1 MKTTL
6 HFSALIAL
14 SALFIA
20 PVMADDTA
28 APATA
33 PATSTEEAGPK
44 GPRGKGKMTPEMRKK
59 MLERFDKDG
68 DGKLSE
74 EERAARKA
82 AREAR
87 GGKGKGGEGRGQ
99 GAGMRKQMIEKFDK
113 DGDGKL
119 NEEERTAAKAARP
132 QKPAGE
138 GAEGQGPRGKGKMN
152 PEMRKKMIEKFDKD
166 GDGKL
171 SEEERAAAK
180 AARPQKPAGEGAEG
194 QGPRGKGKMNPE
206 MRKKM
211 IEKFDKDGDG
221 KLSEEERAAAKA
233 AREARKANKAAAPTA

>member
-6 HFSALIAL
+6 QFSALIAL

-33 PATSTEEAGPK
+33 PAAASTDEAAPK
-44 GPRGKGKMTPEMRKK
+44 GPRGKGKMTPEMRKRI
-59 MLERFDKDG
+59 LERFDKDG
-68 DGKLSE
+68 DGKLNE
-74 EERAARKA
+74 EERAAARA

-119 NEEERTAAKAARP
+119 NEEERAAAKAARP

-138 GAEGQGPRGKGKMN
+138 GAEGKGPKGPKGAEGQGPRGGKGKMN

-180 AARPQKPAGEGAEG
+180 AARQ
-194 QGPRGKGKMNPE
+194 
-206 MRKKM
+206 
-211 IEKFDKDGDG
+211 
-221 KLSEEERAAAKA
+221 
-233 AREARKANKAAAPTA
+233 ARRANKDAAPAAQ